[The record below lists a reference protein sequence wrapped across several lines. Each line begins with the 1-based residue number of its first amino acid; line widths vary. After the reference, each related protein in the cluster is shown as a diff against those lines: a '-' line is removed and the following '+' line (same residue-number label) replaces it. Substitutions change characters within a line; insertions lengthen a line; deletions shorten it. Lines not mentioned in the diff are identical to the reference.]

1 MKANLTVRVMKA
13 FASCTPNYFLK
24 KRREM
29 SMTNGEVL
37 ILCIFP
43 KRTVRTVSA
52 PFRNMGSRLEAIFLS
67 AAINFVL
74 FGDSGSSDP

>member
-13 FASCTPNYFLK
+13 FASCTPSYFLK

-29 SMTNGEVL
+29 S
-37 ILCIFP
+37 ILMGGAYSLHFP
-43 KRTVRTVSA
+43 KAYRPCCIRTLPKYGLSSGT
-52 PFRNMGSRLEAIFLS
+52 IFLS